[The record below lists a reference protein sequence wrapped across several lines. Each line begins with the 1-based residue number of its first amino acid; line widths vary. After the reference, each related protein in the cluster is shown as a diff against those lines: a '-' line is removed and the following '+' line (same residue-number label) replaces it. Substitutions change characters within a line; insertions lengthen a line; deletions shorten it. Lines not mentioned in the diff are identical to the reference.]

1 MSRRI
6 TKAALVFVALTVA
19 SQALAAQPQQG
30 AVQSYWQNLKRQLTA
45 PAASVP
51 VQQNRPAAVT
61 SVRG

>member
-1 MSRRI
+1 MSNRI
-6 TKAALVFVALTVA
+6 TRAALVLIGLTIA
-19 SQALAAQPQQG
+19 SQALAGQPQQG

-45 PAASVP
+45 PSTSVP